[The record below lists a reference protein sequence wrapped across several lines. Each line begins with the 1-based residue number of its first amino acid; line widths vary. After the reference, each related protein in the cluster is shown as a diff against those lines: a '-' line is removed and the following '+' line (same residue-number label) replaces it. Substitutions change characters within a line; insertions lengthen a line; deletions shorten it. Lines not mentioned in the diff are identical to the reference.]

1 MKGITVTLY
10 DEIETGTNSFG
21 EPVYEKTAI
30 EVDNVLV
37 APASPQEVLDS
48 DNLYG
53 KKVEY
58 TLGIPKEDTHNWQDR
73 TIEFWGE
80 NWESFGIPTKGIDSL
95 VPTKWNM
102 KVMVMRRG

>member
-10 DEIETGTNSFG
+10 DEIQTGTNSFG

-37 APASPQEVLDS
+37 SPASPQEVLDS

-58 TLGIPKEDTHNWQDR
+58 TLGIPKGDTHNWQDR

-80 NWESFGIPTKGIDSL
+80 TWESFGIPTKGIDSL
-95 VPTKWNM
+95 VPTKWNT